1 MCTGQVQS
9 KNVELFSRWFSLLS
23 QWVNYVAVNDVV
35 RIHQSNAVVDII
47 AAVFGVLENGT
58 LAGFAGV
65 YIATVVREIGQRNGR
80 IWRIVSRAF
89 GMKFFKAQ

>member
-1 MCTGQVQS
+1 
-9 KNVELFSRWFSLLS
+9 
-23 QWVNYVAVNDVV
+23 
-35 RIHQSNAVVDII
+35 VVDII

-89 GMKFFKAQ
+89 GMKFFKAQVELTLRQFCSERAY